1 MLRTWSEAGALLV
14 FQGLLRLFPLSL
26 VHVPGAALGW
36 VLFHV
41 FRVGR
46 GATLRNLTFAFG
58 DRLSPARRRRL
69 AGAVYR
75 FFGGM
80 ICEVLAIPRLSLADL
95 QQRVTLDNP
104 DVLRDAQA
112 GGRGVVLVSGHLG
125 NWELM
130 GAVLSRSG
138 MGLSMYVGAQRN
150 PFVDNVLN
158 RIRRSQGTE
167 TIGRGVAMRGLLR
180 ALRGGGI
187 VAMLADQHYSRK
199 RHYVTCFGRPVSMVP
214 GPASLAQRAGA
225 PVIFGICVRTARFRY
240 RVRFTP
246 IAPPPPSGDAERDL
260 LALSQAISDAL
271 EQAMR
276 EHPEQYFWMH
286 RRWRPIPQR
295 VELSEVNRAFLE
307 AQGIDVAAHTA
318 EGGRA
323 LQPSQQ

>member
-1 MLRTWSEAGALLV
+1 MARRPPLLRTWSEAGALLA
-14 FQGLLRLFPLSL
+14 FQGLLRLFPLSW

-46 GATLRNLTFAFG
+46 GATLDNLTIAFG
-58 DRLSPARRRRL
+58 DQSVLAQRRL
-69 AGAVYR
+69 AAAVYR

-80 ICEVLAIPRLSLADL
+80 ICEVLAIPRLSLDEL
-95 QQRVTLDNP
+95 QARVTLENAE
-104 DVLRDAQA
+104 VLREAQA

-130 GAVLSRSG
+130 GAMLSRGG

-150 PFVDNVLN
+150 PFVDHVLN
-158 RIRRSQGTE
+158 RIRRSQGTD

-180 ALRGGGI
+180 SLRGGGI

-199 RHYVTCFGRPVSMVP
+199 RHYVTSFGRPVSMVP
-214 GPASLAQRAGA
+214 GPASLSLRAGA
-225 PVIFGICVRTARFRY
+225 PLVFGTCVRTSRLRY

-246 IAPPPPSGDAERDL
+246 IPAPTATGDAERDL
-260 LALSQAISDAL
+260 LSLSQAISDQL

-276 EHPEQYFWMH
+276 AHPEQYFWMH
-286 RRWRPIPQR
+286 RRWRPIPRR
-295 VELSEVNRAFLE
+295 VVLSEVNRAFLE

-318 EGGRA
+318 GSA
-323 LQPSQQ
+323 TP